1 MVALDEDHRCKDDTM
16 KPEPFTILF
25 ANVGRRVGL
34 IRSFGEAMRHLGLQA
49 RILGVDANPLSPAYY
64 VTDESFSICRI
75 QQEEY
80 TPALLEISRTHQVR
94 LLISLLDT
102 DLLKLAESRE
112 TFKQQGTFVLISSP
126 EVVRLARDKQ
136 LTYSFFA
143 ENRIPTPRIVSYDAA
158 LKENLF
164 PLFIKPMDGS
174 ASQMT
179 FRIENREALIF
190 FHSYVPNP
198 IIMEYVSGEEYTLDI
213 FIDLDQVVKAIVPRK
228 RLEVRAGEVSKS
240 QIELNPAIIAAG
252 SKVAQALS
260 SLGAL
265 GMINIQCVYTA
276 DRDVKFI
283 EINPRFGGG
292 CPLSIHAGYP
302 FPQWAVEMALGRA
315 LSPLPDNLGDGLAM
329 LRYDDAVFVQP

>member
-1 MVALDEDHRCKDDTM
+1 MR
-16 KPEPFTILF
+16 PEPFTILF

-34 IRSFGEAMRHLGLQA
+34 IRAFGEAMRHLGLEA

-64 VTDESFSICRI
+64 VTDESFPICRI
-75 QQEEY
+75 QEEEY
-80 TPALLEISRTHQVR
+80 IPALLEICRRHQVK

-136 LTYSFFA
+136 LTYVFFT
-143 ENRIPTPRIVSYDAA
+143 ENHIPTPRIVSYDAA
-158 LKENLF
+158 LKENSF
-164 PLFIKPMDGS
+164 PLFIKPLDGS

-179 FRIENREALIF
+179 FRIDNRESLIF

-213 FIDLDQVVKAIVPRK
+213 FIDLDHVVKAIVPRK

-240 QIELNPAIIAAG
+240 QIELNPTIMAAG
-252 SKVAQALS
+252 NKVAQALAQR
-260 SLGAL
+260 GGL
-265 GMINIQCVYTA
+265 GMINLQCIYTA
-276 DRDVKFI
+276 GGDVKFI
-283 EINPRFGGG
+283 EIYPDLAAAV
-292 CPLSIHAGYP
+292 PLSIHAGYP
-302 FPQWAVEMALGRA
+302 FPQWAIEMALGRR
-315 LSPLPDNLGDGLAM
+315 LSPIPADVGVGLAM
-329 LRYDDAVFVQP
+329 LRYDEAVFVQP